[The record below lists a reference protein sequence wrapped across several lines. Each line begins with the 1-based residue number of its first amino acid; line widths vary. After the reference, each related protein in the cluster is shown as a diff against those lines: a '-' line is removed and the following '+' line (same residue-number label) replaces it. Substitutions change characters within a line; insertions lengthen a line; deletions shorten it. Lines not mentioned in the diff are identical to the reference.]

1 MPREI
6 DPDVKALLTS
16 GASFSVALLVDI
28 EFPEPYRLRFT
39 TKLDNIEFG
48 GFTYYGLGSLGSVSM
63 PSQDGELS
71 PAEYEVVLSGISD
84 EILEAATQLSYLN
97 HKATAYVQYMT
108 EEFVDVG
115 TPRILWQGL
124 TDGANINYG
133 KNSSV
138 MVRIKDR
145 LVDWSRPRIEYY
157 NNGDQRAK
165 YPNDRGFEFVAQ
177 VAKKDAKWPE
187 GTWFEANPS

>member
-39 TKLDNIEFG
+39 TKLDNIEFNG
-48 GFTYYGLGSLGSVSM
+48 QTFFGLGSLGSVSM

-84 EILEAATQLSYLN
+84 EILEAATQLNYLN